1 MDGRKHHRVPVRA
14 RVWCEGEELTL
25 YVPALD
31 VSAGGLCVR
40 TSRPFA
46 QGLHVRLGVSGPE
59 GEAVARA
66 RVAWS
71 REGGDE
77 APAMGLEL
85 IDFVQGR
92 EIFEAILER
101 ARAREE

>member
-1 MDGRKHHRVPVRA
+1 MEDGRRHHRVPMRA
-14 RVWCEGEELTL
+14 RVWCEGEGLTL

-46 QGLHVRLGVSGPE
+46 QGQKVRLGVSGPE
-59 GEAVARA
+59 GEAVLRA

-71 REGGDE
+71 RDDDD
-77 APAMGLEL
+77 APAMGLEV
-85 IDFVQGR
+85 IDFVRGR
-92 EIFEAILER
+92 EVFEALLLR
-101 ARAREE
+101 AQ